1 MAVRNAG
8 FCARDTGFFAVF
20 GVSLQMEGQNAGFCV
35 RDTEFSAILGVSLQA
50 AGQIAVRDG
59 CGCWLEMAGKMLPGC
74 RYSCRSGC
82 LAVCLVGCL
91 VGCLAGSQTS
101 SPMM

>member
-1 MAVRNAG
+1 MSLQVAVRNAG

-20 GVSLQMEGQNAGFCV
+20 GVSLQ
-35 RDTEFSAILGVSLQA
+35 A
-50 AGQIAVRDG
+50 AEQIAVRDG

-91 VGCLAGSQTS
+91 VGCLAVSQTS
-101 SPMM
+101 SSMM